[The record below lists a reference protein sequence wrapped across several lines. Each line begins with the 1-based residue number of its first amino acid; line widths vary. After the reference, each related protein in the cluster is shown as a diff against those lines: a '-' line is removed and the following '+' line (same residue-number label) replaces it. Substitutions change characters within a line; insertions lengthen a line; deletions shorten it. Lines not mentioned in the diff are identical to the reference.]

1 MARVIVA
8 LSGGVDSSVAAALL
22 KQEGHDVTGVTMKI
36 WDGDTPSNG
45 GSRHACYGPDEE
57 DIEDARRICRSLDIP
72 FHVFDLRRQYQVE
85 VLDYVRNE
93 YLSGRTPNPCIRCNR
108 RVKLDSLVEM
118 ARESGI
124 AFDYVATGHYAR
136 VSRSESDGRF
146 LLRKAKDKA
155 KDQSYFLYSLS
166 QMQLGRSLFPLG
178 EYAKREV
185 RAMATR
191 FNLGVDEKPESQ
203 DFISGGYSS
212 LLGAAGRPG
221 PIFDSQENILG
232 EHHGIQF
239 YTIGQRKGLGLS
251 SKHALYVT
259 GLDPENNA
267 VFVGDKEEVYG
278 DELVCSELNWS
289 AMPEIK
295 SAAVVG
301 AKIRY
306 NHREAEACIRPLDD
320 DRVHV
325 KFKEPQ
331 LAITP
336 GQAIVFYSGDLV
348 LGGGT
353 IESRVR

>member
-1 MARVIVA
+1 MARIIVA

-22 KQEGHDVTGVTMKI
+22 KQEGHDVTGVTMQI
-36 WDGDTPSNG
+36 WDGVTPSNG
-45 GSRHACYGPDEE
+45 DSRHACYGPDEE
-57 DIEDARRICRSLDIP
+57 DIEDARRICRSLDIS
-72 FHVFDLRRQYQVE
+72 FHVFDLRRQYQTE
-85 VLDYVRNE
+85 VLDYVRSE
-93 YLSGRTPNPCIRCNR
+93 YLSGRTPNPCVRCNR

-136 VSRSESDGRF
+136 VSKSESDGRF
-146 LLRKAKDKA
+146 LLLKAADKA

-166 QMQLGRSLFPLG
+166 QRQLGRSLFPLG
-178 EYAKREV
+178 NYTKRDV
-185 RAMATR
+185 RAMATK

-203 DFISGGYSS
+203 DFIAGGYSS

-221 PIFDSQENILG
+221 PVLDSQGNVLG
-232 EHHGIQF
+232 EHRGIQF

-267 VFVGDKEEVYG
+267 VYVGDKEDVYG
-278 DELVCSELNWS
+278 DELVCSEMNWS
-289 AMPEIK
+289 AMPDLKRATE
-295 SAAVVG
+295 VL

-306 NHREAEACIRPLDD
+306 NHREGEASIRPLDD
-320 DRVHV
+320 DRVQV

-348 LGGGT
+348 MGGGT
-353 IESRVR
+353 IVSRVR